1 MTTTNDQQLDQ
12 HVKDAAQYHAEQQAF
27 FEEIEH
33 ETWLARMD
41 AVHGPQD
48 AGLDEAWALNFM
60 ERMHEDCQT
69 WDRQV
74 WDQEG
79 WL

>member
-1 MTTTNDQQLDQ
+1 MTTQHDE
-12 HVKDAAQYHAEQQAF
+12 HVKDYDQYRLEQEAF
-27 FEEIEH
+27 FQEVDH
-33 ETWLARMD
+33 QNWLDRMD
-41 AVHGPQD
+41 AIHGPKD
-48 AGLDEAWALNFM
+48 AGLDEAWALNYM
-60 ERMHEDCQT
+60 ERNHEDCQT

>member
-1 MTTTNDQQLDQ
+1 MTTTNDQLDQ
-12 HVKDAAQYHAEQQAF
+12 HVKDADIYHAEQSAF
-27 FEEIEH
+27 FEELEH
-33 ETWLARMD
+33 QRWLDQMD

-60 ERMHEDCQT
+60 ERMHEDTAT

>member
-1 MTTTNDQQLDQ
+1 MTTQHDE
-12 HVKDAAQYHAEQQAF
+12 HVKDYDQYRLEQEAF
-27 FEEIEH
+27 FQEVEH
-33 ETWLARMD
+33 QNWLDQMD

-60 ERMHEDCQT
+60 ERMHEDTAT

>member
-1 MTTTNDQQLDQ
+1 MTTQHDE
-12 HVKDAAQYHAEQQAF
+12 HVKDYDQYRLEQEAF
-27 FEEIEH
+27 FQEVDH
-33 ETWLARMD
+33 QNWLDQMD

>member
-1 MTTTNDQQLDQ
+1 MTTQHDE
-12 HVKDAAQYHAEQQAF
+12 HVKDYDQYRLEQEAF
-27 FEEIEH
+27 FQEVEH
-33 ETWLARMD
+33 QKWLDQMD

-69 WDRQV
+69 WHRQV

>member
-1 MTTTNDQQLDQ
+1 MTTQHDE
-12 HVKDAAQYHAEQQAF
+12 HVKDYDQYRLEQEAF
-27 FEEIEH
+27 FQEVDH
-33 ETWLARMD
+33 QNWLDEMD
-41 AVHGPQD
+41 AIHGPQD
-48 AGLDEAWALNFM
+48 VGLDEAWALSYM
-60 ERMHEDCQT
+60 ERNHEECQT

>member
-1 MTTTNDQQLDQ
+1 MTTQHDQ
-12 HVKDAAQYHAEQQAF
+12 HVKDADQYHAEQQAF
-27 FEEIEH
+27 FEEVEH
-33 ETWLARMD
+33 QNWLDRMD
-41 AVHGPQD
+41 AIHGPQD
-48 AGLDEAWALNFM
+48 AGLDEAWALNFL
-60 ERMHEDCQT
+60 ERMHEDTAT